1 MGLRII
7 ERVREE
13 YGGGDDAHI
22 AEEMNPFTNP
32 SKAKKVKK
40 ALQAKIETGS
50 TPDQDL
56 SSHATS
62 KEAPGGGLF
71 ADDDDDDDDV
81 LAKGGGF
88 FLDGH
93 DEMEVPHRAG
103 ELTVDDLSNSSSL
116 VRSEVV
122 NDEPPDIGESDRS
135 VIKPDFGDKVLV
147 TVPRDSS
154 INKKKVATTMS
165 TLEGR
170 IPGKA
175 PNRRAAP
182 KRKAATKS
190 ETALKS
196 QSLGNESAED
206 DDSDREKSM
215 GKRSAVKKPTN
226 QKIVKDGSGRSLR
239 SRKRTCYE
247 QSNGMPG
254 IDQ

>member
-32 SKAKKVKK
+32 SKAMKVKK
-40 ALQAKIETGS
+40 ALKAEVENDS
-50 TPDQDL
+50 APDQDP
-56 SSHATS
+56 SSYATG
-62 KEAPGGGLF
+62 KEVPGVGLF
-71 ADDDDDDDDV
+71 ADEDVDDDDDV

-88 FLDGH
+88 FLEGH
-93 DEMEVPHRAG
+93 HEVEVPHRAG
-103 ELTVDDLSNSSSL
+103 ELTIDDERGLSTSSPL

-122 NDEPPDIGESDRS
+122 DDELPDISESDRS
-135 VIKPDFGDKVLV
+135 LIEPDLDDKVLV
-147 TVPRDSS
+147 TVPRNSS
-154 INKKKVATTMS
+154 MNQKKAATTMS
-165 TLEGR
+165 SLEGR

-182 KRKAATKS
+182 KRKAATRG

-196 QSLGNESAED
+196 QSLGNESAEN
-206 DDSDREKSM
+206 DDSDREKLM
-215 GKRSAVKKPTN
+215 GKGSAVKKPTN

-239 SRKRTCYE
+239 SRKRTY
-247 QSNGMPG
+247 
-254 IDQ
+254 

>member
-32 SKAKKVKK
+32 SKAKNVKK
-40 ALQAKIETGS
+40 ALQAEIETGS
-50 TPDQDL
+50 TPDQDP
-56 SSHATS
+56 SSYAAG

-71 ADDDDDDDDV
+71 ADDDDDDDV
-81 LAKGGGF
+81 FAKGGGF
-88 FLDGH
+88 FLEGH
-93 DEMEVPHRAG
+93 DEMEVPQRAG

-116 VRSEVV
+116 VRSQVV
-122 NDEPPDIGESDRS
+122 NDEPPYIGESDRIL
-135 VIKPDFGDKVLV
+135 IKPDLGDKVLV
-147 TVPRDSS
+147 TVPRKSS
-154 INKKKVATTMS
+154 INKKKAATTTS

-206 DDSDREKSM
+206 DESDREKLI
-215 GKRSAVKKPTN
+215 GKGSAVKKPTN

-239 SRKRTCYE
+239 SRKRTY
-247 QSNGMPG
+247 
-254 IDQ
+254 

>member
-40 ALQAKIETGS
+40 AQQAEIETGS
-50 TPDQDL
+50 TPDQYI
-56 SSHATS
+56 SSYATG
-62 KEAPGGGLF
+62 KEARGGCLF
-71 ADDDDDDDDV
+71 ADDDDDV
-81 LAKGGGF
+81 VAKGGGF
-88 FLDGH
+88 FLEGH
-93 DEMEVPHRAG
+93 DEVEVPHRAG
-103 ELTVDDLSNSSSL
+103 ELPIDDERGLSHSSSL

-122 NDEPPDIGESDRS
+122 NDEPADIGESDRS
-135 VIKPDFGDKVLV
+135 LIEPDLDDKVLV
-147 TVPRDSS
+147 TVPRNSS
-154 INKKKVATTMS
+154 MNKKKAAPTMS
-165 TLEGR
+165 SLEGR

-206 DDSDREKSM
+206 DDSDREKLM
-215 GKRSAVKKPTN
+215 GKGSAVKKPTN
-226 QKIVKDGSGRSLR
+226 QKIVKDGPGRSLR
-239 SRKRTCYE
+239 NRKRTY
-247 QSNGMPG
+247 
-254 IDQ
+254 